1 MSLSEVDLS
10 VSIPAVVGVVLAATV
25 GSRIIRLAG
34 FTTGLREYLDRRSK
48 LLRTLISCPHCLCFW
63 ISLGGAL
70 ALAHAWFEGVAITVL
85 GWQVAYHLN
94 RRMDR
99 QGSRTRSTDRPAWQP
114 RGQRRCRQCGKPW
127 RRGFLEHQGRYF
139 CSLTCRI
146 GYLRDTQLSRR
157 QAATEIFAADG
168 TPVKRD
174 LYAAPAP
181 EIGAT
186 EARALLESDQGYAYL
201 DVRSAREFESGHPA
215 GAVNVPLYHRRSDGL
230 VPNHA
235 FLQGIAAYFRQDTR
249 LLVGGGNGN
258 RAELATGGLLAAGY
272 TSVTPVRGG
281 YAGVRDLLGR
291 TVAPG
296 WRQLGLP
303 VEQGPSPD
311 PGYTAATR

>member
-1 MSLSEVDLS
+1 M
-10 VSIPAVVGVVLAATV
+10 VGVV
-25 GSRIIRLAG
+25 
-34 FTTGLREYLDRRSK
+34 
-48 LLRTLISCPHCLCFW
+48 
-63 ISLGGAL
+63 
-70 ALAHAWFEGVAITVL
+70 ITVL
-85 GWQVAYHLN
+85 GCRVAYILH
-94 RRMDR
+94 RWWKRQDR
-99 QGSRTRSTDRPAWQP
+99 RTRSTDRPARQP
-114 RGQRRCRQCGKPW
+114 RGQRRCQQCGKPW
-127 RRGFLEHQGRYF
+127 RRGFLEYQGRYY

-146 GYLRDTQLSRR
+146 GYLRDTQLSSH

-181 EIGAT
+181 EISAA
-186 EARALLESDQGYAYL
+186 EARVLLESEQGYVYL
-201 DVRSAREFESGHPA
+201 DVRSPREFESGHPA
-215 GAVNVPLYHRRSDGL
+215 GAVNVPIYHRRPDGL

-235 FLQGIAAYFRQDTR
+235 FLQGVAAYFRQDAR

-303 VEQGPSPD
+303 VEQGPSSD
-311 PGYTAATR
+311 PGSPP